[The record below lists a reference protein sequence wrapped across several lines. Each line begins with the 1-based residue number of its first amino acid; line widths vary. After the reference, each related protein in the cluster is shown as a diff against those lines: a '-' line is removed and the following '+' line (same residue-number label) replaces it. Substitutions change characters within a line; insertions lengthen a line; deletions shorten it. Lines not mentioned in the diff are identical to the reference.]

1 MKNKNKIINELYEK
15 SPDVRERI
23 RKDVDFSQFEKK
35 NAPAAKSSNGF
46 KWATA
51 VLSVAL
57 IAMIAVLAPIIA
69 KTSKPGKSGKT
80 PGVSYASDYVV
91 FIDVNPSVRLDV
103 SGGDVVTAQ
112 KGMNKDGV
120 VLLYQENLV
129 GKNIDEAATYLIE
142 KMDEAGL
149 VKDKG
154 KVRISVADKKT
165 GKRID
170 EKQRHALEVV
180 NNLFKNKNKD
190 VSAMILSDKEID
202 AIEDYY
208 DNNNVGEYEMQMIE
222 EFKAKLLLAI
232 DKKIGRIDELL
243 NILKPWEKD
252 ERKVKKLDQ
261 NDAETTRP
269 GVITDADVSGIKDCL
284 NMFDDILAGGGISQN
299 VAENTDKDGEFKDY
313 PFVMTVTVGN
323 TGITAKMYYKE
334 VNTVTET
341 EIDDGEEETEV
352 STTLSGVMV
361 FGDQKFDVTGKKEIE
376 TEGNEKETS
385 IEFTTKS
392 QTNPDNYVKIKQSVE
407 VENGAQEVEYEYE
420 IYENGEK
427 AREFKLEVEDENGKT
442 EVSFKMEIENVPEE
456 TEYKIIKG
464 DVDGKF
470 KIKYEKGKEK
480 GFITVEAVEGG
491 YKLTYNNGYSEV
503 I

>member
-69 KTSKPGKSGKT
+69 KTSKPGKPPKT

-149 VKDKG
+149 VKENG

-180 NNLFKNKNKD
+180 NNLFQNKNKD
-190 VSAMILSDKEID
+190 VSAMILSDKDID

-208 DNNNVGEYEMQMIE
+208 DNNNVGEYEKQMIE

-232 DKKIGRIDELL
+232 DKKIGDINKLCEML
-243 NILKPWEKD
+243 NNAGLSES
-252 ERKVKKLDQ
+252 ERKVKNLDQ
-261 NDAETTRP
+261 NDAEKAALEAIK
-269 GVITDADVSGIKDCL
+269 VYCADYKVNYHEVANDEIAEFYEDL
-284 NMFDDILAGGGISQN
+284 DD
-299 VAENTDKDGEFKDY
+299 
-313 PFVMTVTVGN
+313 
-323 TGITAKMYYKE
+323 KMKE
-334 VNTVTET
+334 LLKC
-341 EIDDGEEETEV
+341 ID
-352 STTLSGVMV
+352 
-361 FGDQKFDVTGKKEIE
+361 
-376 TEGNEKETS
+376 
-385 IEFTTKS
+385 
-392 QTNPDNYVKIKQSVE
+392 KIKNSDDDDSYGEILSDLLEIVKE
-407 VENGAQEVEYEYE
+407 ELFEQE
-420 IYENGEK
+420 
-427 AREFKLEVEDENGKT
+427 D
-442 EVSFKMEIENVPEE
+442 
-456 TEYKIIKG
+456 
-464 DVDGKF
+464 
-470 KIKYEKGKEK
+470 
-480 GFITVEAVEGG
+480 
-491 YKLTYNNGYSEV
+491 
-503 I
+503 

>member
-69 KTSKPGKSGKT
+69 KTSKPDKPGKT

-190 VSAMILSDKEID
+190 VSAMILSDKDID

-208 DNNNVGEYEMQMIE
+208 DNNNVGEYEKQMVE
-222 EFKAKLLLAI
+222 EFKDKLIVAINEKIRRIESLLGML
-232 DKKIGRIDELL
+232 DKEGLSES
-243 NILKPWEKD
+243 
-252 ERKVKKLDQ
+252 ERKVKTLDQ
-261 NDAETTRP
+261 TDKEKAALEAIKVYCADYKVNYHEVANDEIAEFYE
-269 GVITDADVSGIKDCL
+269 DLLDKKKDLLECI
-284 NMFDDILAGGGISQN
+284 DDI
-299 VAENTDKDGEFKDY
+299 K
-313 PFVMTVTVGN
+313 
-323 TGITAKMYYKE
+323 
-334 VNTVTET
+334 
-341 EIDDGEEETEV
+341 
-352 STTLSGVMV
+352 
-361 FGDQKFDVTGKKEIE
+361 
-376 TEGNEKETS
+376 
-385 IEFTTKS
+385 
-392 QTNPDNYVKIKQSVE
+392 NPDGDDSYGEILSDLLEIVKE
-407 VENGAQEVEYEYE
+407 ELFEQE
-420 IYENGEK
+420 
-427 AREFKLEVEDENGKT
+427 D
-442 EVSFKMEIENVPEE
+442 
-456 TEYKIIKG
+456 
-464 DVDGKF
+464 
-470 KIKYEKGKEK
+470 
-480 GFITVEAVEGG
+480 
-491 YKLTYNNGYSEV
+491 
-503 I
+503 

>member
-69 KTSKPGKSGKT
+69 KTSKPDKPPKT

-180 NNLFKNKNKD
+180 NNLFQNKNKD
-190 VSAMILSDKEID
+190 VSAMILSDKDID

-208 DNNNVGEYEMQMIE
+208 DNNNVGQYEIDMIK
-222 EFKAKLLLAI
+222 EFKDKLLRAI
-232 DKKIGRIDELL
+232 DKKIGDIDKLCEML
-243 NILKPWEKD
+243 NNAGLSES
-252 ERKVKKLDQ
+252 ERKVKNLNQ
-261 NDAETTRP
+261 NDAEKAALEAIK
-269 GVITDADVSGIKDCL
+269 VYCADYKVNYHEVANDEIAEFYEDL
-284 NMFDDILAGGGISQN
+284 DD
-299 VAENTDKDGEFKDY
+299 KR
-313 PFVMTVTVGN
+313 
-323 TGITAKMYYKE
+323 KE
-334 VNTVTET
+334 LLKC
-341 EIDDGEEETEV
+341 ID
-352 STTLSGVMV
+352 
-361 FGDQKFDVTGKKEIE
+361 
-376 TEGNEKETS
+376 
-385 IEFTTKS
+385 
-392 QTNPDNYVKIKQSVE
+392 KIKNSDGDDSYGEILSDLLEIVKE
-407 VENGAQEVEYEYE
+407 ELFEQE
-420 IYENGEK
+420 
-427 AREFKLEVEDENGKT
+427 D
-442 EVSFKMEIENVPEE
+442 
-456 TEYKIIKG
+456 
-464 DVDGKF
+464 
-470 KIKYEKGKEK
+470 
-480 GFITVEAVEGG
+480 
-491 YKLTYNNGYSEV
+491 
-503 I
+503 

>member
-69 KTSKPGKSGKT
+69 KTSKPEKSGKT

-120 VLLYQENLV
+120 VLLYQENLI

-180 NNLFKNKNKD
+180 NNLFQNKNKD
-190 VSAMILSDKEID
+190 VSAMILSDNDID

-208 DNNNVGEYEMQMIE
+208 DNNNVGEYEKQMVE

-261 NDAETTRP
+261 NDAEKAALEAIK
-269 GVITDADVSGIKDCL
+269 VYCADYKVNYYEVANDEIAEFYEDLVEKKKDLQECI
-284 NMFDDILAGGGISQN
+284 DDIN
-299 VAENTDKDGEFKDY
+299 
-313 PFVMTVTVGN
+313 
-323 TGITAKMYYKE
+323 
-334 VNTVTET
+334 
-341 EIDDGEEETEV
+341 
-352 STTLSGVMV
+352 
-361 FGDQKFDVTGKKEIE
+361 
-376 TEGNEKETS
+376 
-385 IEFTTKS
+385 
-392 QTNPDNYVKIKQSVE
+392 NPDGDDSYGEILSDLLEIVKE
-407 VENGAQEVEYEYE
+407 ELFEQE
-420 IYENGEK
+420 
-427 AREFKLEVEDENGKT
+427 D
-442 EVSFKMEIENVPEE
+442 
-456 TEYKIIKG
+456 
-464 DVDGKF
+464 
-470 KIKYEKGKEK
+470 
-480 GFITVEAVEGG
+480 
-491 YKLTYNNGYSEV
+491 
-503 I
+503 

>member
-120 VLLYQENLV
+120 VLLYQENLI

-154 KVRISVADKKT
+154 NVRISVADKKT

-170 EKQRHALEVV
+170 EKQRHAVDVV
-180 NNLFKNKNKD
+180 NNLFQNKNKD
-190 VSAMILSDKEID
+190 VSAMILSDNEID

-208 DNNNVGEYEMQMIE
+208 DNNNVGEYEKQMVE

-252 ERKVKKLDQ
+252 ERKVKNLDQ
-261 NDAETTRP
+261 NDAEKAALEAIK
-269 GVITDADVSGIKDCL
+269 VYCADYKVNYYEVANDEIAEFYEDLEKNKEKLQKSLKKINENDDDDDYG
-284 NMFDDILAGGGISQN
+284 DILADLLEI
-299 VAENTDKDGEFKDY
+299 V
-313 PFVMTVTVGN
+313 
-323 TGITAKMYYKE
+323 KE
-334 VNTVTET
+334 E
-341 EIDDGEEETEV
+341 
-352 STTLSGVMV
+352 L
-361 FGDQKFDVTGKKEIE
+361 F
-376 TEGNEKETS
+376 EKE
-385 IEFTTKS
+385 
-392 QTNPDNYVKIKQSVE
+392 D
-407 VENGAQEVEYEYE
+407 
-420 IYENGEK
+420 
-427 AREFKLEVEDENGKT
+427 
-442 EVSFKMEIENVPEE
+442 
-456 TEYKIIKG
+456 
-464 DVDGKF
+464 
-470 KIKYEKGKEK
+470 
-480 GFITVEAVEGG
+480 
-491 YKLTYNNGYSEV
+491 
-503 I
+503 

>member
-69 KTSKPGKSGKT
+69 KTSKPDKPGKT

-149 VKDKG
+149 VKDKS

-170 EKQRHALEVV
+170 EKQRHAVDVV

-208 DNNNVGEYEMQMIE
+208 DDNNVGEYEKQMIE

-261 NDAETTRP
+261 NDAEKAALEAIK
-269 GVITDADVSGIKDCL
+269 VYCADYKVNYHEVANDGIAEFYEDLLDKKKDLRECI
-284 NMFDDILAGGGISQN
+284 DDI
-299 VAENTDKDGEFKDY
+299 K
-313 PFVMTVTVGN
+313 
-323 TGITAKMYYKE
+323 
-334 VNTVTET
+334 
-341 EIDDGEEETEV
+341 
-352 STTLSGVMV
+352 
-361 FGDQKFDVTGKKEIE
+361 
-376 TEGNEKETS
+376 
-385 IEFTTKS
+385 
-392 QTNPDNYVKIKQSVE
+392 NPDGDDSYGEILSDLLEIVKE
-407 VENGAQEVEYEYE
+407 ELFEQE
-420 IYENGEK
+420 
-427 AREFKLEVEDENGKT
+427 D
-442 EVSFKMEIENVPEE
+442 
-456 TEYKIIKG
+456 
-464 DVDGKF
+464 
-470 KIKYEKGKEK
+470 
-480 GFITVEAVEGG
+480 
-491 YKLTYNNGYSEV
+491 
-503 I
+503 

>member
-23 RKDVDFSQFEKK
+23 KKDVDFSQFEKK
-35 NAPAAKSSNGF
+35 NAPAAKSTNGF

-142 KMDEAGL
+142 KMDAAGL

-154 KVRISVADKKT
+154 KVKISVADKKT

-180 NNLFKNKNKD
+180 NNLFQNKNKD
-190 VSAMILSDKEID
+190 VSAMILSDNEID

-208 DNNNVGEYEMQMIE
+208 DNNNVGEYEKQMVE

-261 NDAETTRP
+261 NDAEKAALEAIK
-269 GVITDADVSGIKDCL
+269 VYCADYKVNYYEVANDEIAEFYDDLVEKKKDLLECV
-284 NMFDDILAGGGISQN
+284 DDIN
-299 VAENTDKDGEFKDY
+299 
-313 PFVMTVTVGN
+313 
-323 TGITAKMYYKE
+323 
-334 VNTVTET
+334 
-341 EIDDGEEETEV
+341 
-352 STTLSGVMV
+352 
-361 FGDQKFDVTGKKEIE
+361 
-376 TEGNEKETS
+376 
-385 IEFTTKS
+385 
-392 QTNPDNYVKIKQSVE
+392 NPDGDDSYGEILSDLLEIVKE
-407 VENGAQEVEYEYE
+407 ELFEQE
-420 IYENGEK
+420 
-427 AREFKLEVEDENGKT
+427 D
-442 EVSFKMEIENVPEE
+442 
-456 TEYKIIKG
+456 
-464 DVDGKF
+464 
-470 KIKYEKGKEK
+470 
-480 GFITVEAVEGG
+480 
-491 YKLTYNNGYSEV
+491 
-503 I
+503 

>member
-180 NNLFKNKNKD
+180 NNLFQNKNKD
-190 VSAMILSDKEID
+190 VSAMILSDNDID

-208 DNNNVGEYEMQMIE
+208 DNNNVGEYEKQMIDD
-222 EFKAKLLLAI
+222 FKGRLLAAI
-232 DKKIGRIDELL
+232 NKKIERIDELL
-243 NILKPWEKD
+243 NNILKPWEED
-252 ERKVKKLDQ
+252 ERKVKHLDQ
-261 NDAETTRP
+261 NDAEKAALEAIK
-269 GVITDADVSGIKDCL
+269 VYCADYNVNYHEVANDEIAEFCEELFDKKKDLLECI
-284 NMFDDILAGGGISQN
+284 DDIN
-299 VAENTDKDGEFKDY
+299 
-313 PFVMTVTVGN
+313 
-323 TGITAKMYYKE
+323 
-334 VNTVTET
+334 
-341 EIDDGEEETEV
+341 
-352 STTLSGVMV
+352 
-361 FGDQKFDVTGKKEIE
+361 
-376 TEGNEKETS
+376 
-385 IEFTTKS
+385 
-392 QTNPDNYVKIKQSVE
+392 NPDGDDSYGEILSDLLEIVKE
-407 VENGAQEVEYEYE
+407 ELFEQE
-420 IYENGEK
+420 
-427 AREFKLEVEDENGKT
+427 D
-442 EVSFKMEIENVPEE
+442 
-456 TEYKIIKG
+456 
-464 DVDGKF
+464 
-470 KIKYEKGKEK
+470 
-480 GFITVEAVEGG
+480 
-491 YKLTYNNGYSEV
+491 
-503 I
+503 

>member
-23 RKDVDFSQFEKK
+23 RKDVDLSQFEKK

-69 KTSKPGKSGKT
+69 KTSKPK
-80 PGVSYASDYVV
+80 SYASDYVV

-112 KGMNKDGV
+112 KGMNKDGMI
-120 VLLYQENLV
+120 LLYKENLV

-149 VKDKG
+149 VRENG
-154 KVRISVADKKT
+154 KVKISVADKKT

-180 NNLFKNKNKD
+180 NNLFQNKNKD
-190 VSAMILSDKEID
+190 VSAMILSDNDID

-208 DNNNVGEYEMQMIE
+208 DNNNVGEYEKQMVE

-252 ERKVKKLDQ
+252 ERKVKHLDQ
-261 NDAETTRP
+261 TDKEKAALEAIKVYCADYKVNYHEVANDEIAEFCEELF
-269 GVITDADVSGIKDCL
+269 DKKKDLLECI
-284 NMFDDILAGGGISQN
+284 DDIN
-299 VAENTDKDGEFKDY
+299 
-313 PFVMTVTVGN
+313 
-323 TGITAKMYYKE
+323 
-334 VNTVTET
+334 
-341 EIDDGEEETEV
+341 
-352 STTLSGVMV
+352 
-361 FGDQKFDVTGKKEIE
+361 
-376 TEGNEKETS
+376 
-385 IEFTTKS
+385 
-392 QTNPDNYVKIKQSVE
+392 NPDGDDSYGEILSDLLEIVKE
-407 VENGAQEVEYEYE
+407 ELFEQE
-420 IYENGEK
+420 
-427 AREFKLEVEDENGKT
+427 D
-442 EVSFKMEIENVPEE
+442 
-456 TEYKIIKG
+456 
-464 DVDGKF
+464 
-470 KIKYEKGKEK
+470 
-480 GFITVEAVEGG
+480 
-491 YKLTYNNGYSEV
+491 
-503 I
+503 

>member
-23 RKDVDFSQFEKK
+23 KKDVDFSQFEKK

-69 KTSKPGKSGKT
+69 KTSKPDKSGKT

-120 VLLYQENLV
+120 VLLYKENLV

-170 EKQRHALEVV
+170 EKQRHALDVV
-180 NNLFKNKNKD
+180 NNLFQNKNKD
-190 VSAMILSDKEID
+190 VSAMILSDNEID

-208 DNNNVGEYEMQMIE
+208 DNNNVGDYEKQMVE

-252 ERKVKKLDQ
+252 ERKVKNLDQ
-261 NDAETTRP
+261 NDAEKAALEAIK
-269 GVITDADVSGIKDCL
+269 VYCADYKVNYYEVANDEIAEFYKDLVEKKKDLQECI
-284 NMFDDILAGGGISQN
+284 DDIN
-299 VAENTDKDGEFKDY
+299 
-313 PFVMTVTVGN
+313 
-323 TGITAKMYYKE
+323 
-334 VNTVTET
+334 
-341 EIDDGEEETEV
+341 
-352 STTLSGVMV
+352 
-361 FGDQKFDVTGKKEIE
+361 
-376 TEGNEKETS
+376 
-385 IEFTTKS
+385 
-392 QTNPDNYVKIKQSVE
+392 NPDGDDSYGEILSDLLEIVKE
-407 VENGAQEVEYEYE
+407 ELFEQE
-420 IYENGEK
+420 
-427 AREFKLEVEDENGKT
+427 D
-442 EVSFKMEIENVPEE
+442 
-456 TEYKIIKG
+456 
-464 DVDGKF
+464 
-470 KIKYEKGKEK
+470 
-480 GFITVEAVEGG
+480 
-491 YKLTYNNGYSEV
+491 
-503 I
+503 

>member
-15 SPDVRERI
+15 SPDIRERI

-69 KTSKPGKSGKT
+69 KTSKPDKSGKT

-180 NNLFKNKNKD
+180 NNLFQNKNKD

-208 DNNNVGEYEMQMIE
+208 DNNNVGEYEKQMIK
-222 EFKAKLLLAI
+222 EFRRKLIDAI
-232 DKKIGRIDELL
+232 NEKIRRIDELL
-243 NILKPWEKD
+243 NNILKPWEKD

-261 NDAETTRP
+261 NDAEKAALEAIK
-269 GVITDADVSGIKDCL
+269 VYCADYKVNYHEVANDEIAEFYEDLVEKKKDLLECI
-284 NMFDDILAGGGISQN
+284 DDIN
-299 VAENTDKDGEFKDY
+299 
-313 PFVMTVTVGN
+313 
-323 TGITAKMYYKE
+323 
-334 VNTVTET
+334 
-341 EIDDGEEETEV
+341 
-352 STTLSGVMV
+352 
-361 FGDQKFDVTGKKEIE
+361 
-376 TEGNEKETS
+376 
-385 IEFTTKS
+385 
-392 QTNPDNYVKIKQSVE
+392 NPDGDDSYGEILSDLLEIVKE
-407 VENGAQEVEYEYE
+407 ELFEQE
-420 IYENGEK
+420 
-427 AREFKLEVEDENGKT
+427 D
-442 EVSFKMEIENVPEE
+442 
-456 TEYKIIKG
+456 
-464 DVDGKF
+464 
-470 KIKYEKGKEK
+470 
-480 GFITVEAVEGG
+480 
-491 YKLTYNNGYSEV
+491 
-503 I
+503 

>member
-23 RKDVDFSQFEKK
+23 KKDVDFSQFEKK

-170 EKQRHALEVV
+170 EKQRHAVDVV

-190 VSAMILSDKEID
+190 VSAMILSDNDID

-208 DNNNVGEYEMQMIE
+208 DNNNVGEYEKQMVE

-252 ERKVKKLDQ
+252 ERKVKNLDQ
-261 NDAETTRP
+261 NDAEKAALEAIK
-269 GVITDADVSGIKDCL
+269 VYCADYKVNYYEVANDEIAEFYEELFDKKKDLLECI
-284 NMFDDILAGGGISQN
+284 DDIKN
-299 VAENTDKDGEFKDY
+299 PDGDDSYGEILSDLLEI
-313 PFVMTVTVGN
+313 V
-323 TGITAKMYYKE
+323 KE
-334 VNTVTET
+334 E
-341 EIDDGEEETEV
+341 
-352 STTLSGVMV
+352 L
-361 FGDQKFDVTGKKEIE
+361 F
-376 TEGNEKETS
+376 EKE
-385 IEFTTKS
+385 
-392 QTNPDNYVKIKQSVE
+392 D
-407 VENGAQEVEYEYE
+407 
-420 IYENGEK
+420 
-427 AREFKLEVEDENGKT
+427 
-442 EVSFKMEIENVPEE
+442 
-456 TEYKIIKG
+456 
-464 DVDGKF
+464 
-470 KIKYEKGKEK
+470 
-480 GFITVEAVEGG
+480 
-491 YKLTYNNGYSEV
+491 
-503 I
+503 

>member
-69 KTSKPGKSGKT
+69 KTSKPEKSGKT

-120 VLLYQENLV
+120 VLLYQENLI

-154 KVRISVADKKT
+154 NVRISVADKKT
-165 GKRID
+165 GKRIV

-180 NNLFKNKNKD
+180 NNLFQNKNKD
-190 VSAMILSDKEID
+190 VSAMILSDNDID

-208 DNNNVGEYEMQMIE
+208 DNNNVGQYEIDMIK
-222 EFKAKLLLAI
+222 EFKDKLLRAI

-243 NILKPWEKD
+243 NTLKPWKKD

-261 NDAETTRP
+261 NDAEKAALEAIK
-269 GVITDADVSGIKDCL
+269 VYCADYKVNYYEVANDEIAEFYEDLVEKKKDLQECI
-284 NMFDDILAGGGISQN
+284 DDIN
-299 VAENTDKDGEFKDY
+299 
-313 PFVMTVTVGN
+313 
-323 TGITAKMYYKE
+323 
-334 VNTVTET
+334 
-341 EIDDGEEETEV
+341 
-352 STTLSGVMV
+352 
-361 FGDQKFDVTGKKEIE
+361 
-376 TEGNEKETS
+376 
-385 IEFTTKS
+385 
-392 QTNPDNYVKIKQSVE
+392 NPDGDDSYGEILSDLLEIVKE
-407 VENGAQEVEYEYE
+407 ELFEQE
-420 IYENGEK
+420 
-427 AREFKLEVEDENGKT
+427 D
-442 EVSFKMEIENVPEE
+442 
-456 TEYKIIKG
+456 
-464 DVDGKF
+464 
-470 KIKYEKGKEK
+470 
-480 GFITVEAVEGG
+480 
-491 YKLTYNNGYSEV
+491 
-503 I
+503 

>member
-15 SPDVRERI
+15 SPDIRERI

-69 KTSKPGKSGKT
+69 KTSKPDKSGKT

-120 VLLYQENLV
+120 VLLYKENLV

-154 KVRISVADKKT
+154 EVRISVADKKT

-180 NNLFKNKNKD
+180 NNLFQNKNKD
-190 VSAMILSDKEID
+190 VSAMILSDNEID

-208 DNNNVGEYEMQMIE
+208 DNNNVGEYEKQMIE

-243 NILKPWEKD
+243 NTLKPWKKD
-252 ERKVKKLDQ
+252 ERKVKKIDQ
-261 NDAETTRP
+261 NDAEKAALEAIK
-269 GVITDADVSGIKDCL
+269 VYCADYKVNYYEVANDEIAEFYEDLVEKKKDLQECI
-284 NMFDDILAGGGISQN
+284 DDIN
-299 VAENTDKDGEFKDY
+299 
-313 PFVMTVTVGN
+313 
-323 TGITAKMYYKE
+323 
-334 VNTVTET
+334 
-341 EIDDGEEETEV
+341 
-352 STTLSGVMV
+352 
-361 FGDQKFDVTGKKEIE
+361 
-376 TEGNEKETS
+376 
-385 IEFTTKS
+385 
-392 QTNPDNYVKIKQSVE
+392 NPDGDDSYGEILSDLLEIVKE
-407 VENGAQEVEYEYE
+407 ELFEQE
-420 IYENGEK
+420 
-427 AREFKLEVEDENGKT
+427 D
-442 EVSFKMEIENVPEE
+442 
-456 TEYKIIKG
+456 
-464 DVDGKF
+464 
-470 KIKYEKGKEK
+470 
-480 GFITVEAVEGG
+480 
-491 YKLTYNNGYSEV
+491 
-503 I
+503 

>member
-180 NNLFKNKNKD
+180 NKLFQNKNKD

-208 DNNNVGEYEMQMIE
+208 DNNNVGEYEKQMVE

-232 DKKIGRIDELL
+232 EKKIGKIENLL
-243 NILKPWEKD
+243 GMLDKEGLSES
-252 ERKVKKLDQ
+252 ERKVKNLDQ
-261 NDAETTRP
+261 NDAEKAALEAIK
-269 GVITDADVSGIKDCL
+269 VYCADYKVNYYEVANDEIAEFCEDLVEKKKDLQECI
-284 NMFDDILAGGGISQN
+284 DDIN
-299 VAENTDKDGEFKDY
+299 
-313 PFVMTVTVGN
+313 
-323 TGITAKMYYKE
+323 
-334 VNTVTET
+334 
-341 EIDDGEEETEV
+341 
-352 STTLSGVMV
+352 
-361 FGDQKFDVTGKKEIE
+361 
-376 TEGNEKETS
+376 
-385 IEFTTKS
+385 
-392 QTNPDNYVKIKQSVE
+392 NPDGDDSYGEILSDLLEIVKE
-407 VENGAQEVEYEYE
+407 ELFEQE
-420 IYENGEK
+420 
-427 AREFKLEVEDENGKT
+427 D
-442 EVSFKMEIENVPEE
+442 
-456 TEYKIIKG
+456 
-464 DVDGKF
+464 
-470 KIKYEKGKEK
+470 
-480 GFITVEAVEGG
+480 
-491 YKLTYNNGYSEV
+491 
-503 I
+503 

>member
-69 KTSKPGKSGKT
+69 KASKPDKSPKT

-190 VSAMILSDKEID
+190 VSAMILSDNDID

-208 DNNNVGEYEMQMIE
+208 DNNNVGEYEKQMID

-232 DKKIGRIDELL
+232 EKK
-243 NILKPWEKD
+243 
-252 ERKVKKLDQ
+252 
-261 NDAETTRP
+261 
-269 GVITDADVSGIKDCL
+269 SGKSKIFLVCLIKRG
-284 NMFDDILAGGGISQN
+284 F
-299 VAENTDKDGEFKDY
+299 
-313 PFVMTVTVGN
+313 
-323 TGITAKMYYKE
+323 
-334 VNTVTET
+334 
-341 EIDDGEEETEV
+341 
-352 STTLSGVMV
+352 
-361 FGDQKFDVTGKKEIE
+361 QKA
-376 TEGNEKETS
+376 S
-385 IEFTTKS
+385 
-392 QTNPDNYVKIKQSVE
+392 
-407 VENGAQEVEYEYE
+407 
-420 IYENGEK
+420 
-427 AREFKLEVEDENGKT
+427 AR
-442 EVSFKMEIENVPEE
+442 
-456 TEYKIIKG
+456 
-464 DVDGKF
+464 
-470 KIKYEKGKEK
+470 
-480 GFITVEAVEGG
+480 
-491 YKLTYNNGYSEV
+491 
-503 I
+503 

>member
-120 VLLYQENLV
+120 VLLYKENLV

-180 NNLFKNKNKD
+180 NNLFQNKNKD
-190 VSAMILSDKEID
+190 VSAMILSDNDID
-202 AIEDYY
+202 AIEDWY
-208 DNNNVGEYEMQMIE
+208 DTDNVGDYEKQMIDD
-222 EFKAKLLLAI
+222 FKKRLLDAI
-232 DKKIGRIDELL
+232 NTKIGRIEEIKALLDELDK
-243 NILKPWEKD
+243 NRRVKD
-252 ERKVKKLDQ
+252 LD
-261 NDAETTRP
+261 NDAEKSLYEK
-269 GVITDADVSGIKDCL
+269 IQLYCADYKLNWNEVKKD
-284 NMFDDILAGGGISQN
+284 
-299 VAENTDKDGEFKDY
+299 
-313 PFVMTVTVGN
+313 
-323 TGITAKMYYKE
+323 
-334 VNTVTET
+334 
-341 EIDDGEEETEV
+341 
-352 STTLSGVMV
+352 
-361 FGDQKFDVTGKKEIE
+361 
-376 TEGNEKETS
+376 
-385 IEFTTKS
+385 
-392 QTNPDNYVKIKQSVE
+392 KIKE
-407 VENGAQEVEYEYE
+407 FYED
-420 IYENGEK
+420 IDEK
-427 AREFKLEVEDENGKT
+427 REKLEDCIEDI
-442 EVSFKMEIENVPEE
+442 EISDGDDSYGEILSDLLEIVKEE
-456 TEYKIIKG
+456 LFEQE
-464 DVDGKF
+464 D
-470 KIKYEKGKEK
+470 
-480 GFITVEAVEGG
+480 
-491 YKLTYNNGYSEV
+491 
-503 I
+503 

>member
-69 KTSKPGKSGKT
+69 KTSKPGKSGKN

-170 EKQRHALEVV
+170 EKQRHAVDVV
-180 NNLFKNKNKD
+180 NKLFQNKNKD

-208 DNNNVGEYEMQMIE
+208 DNNNVGEYEKQMIDD
-222 EFKAKLLLAI
+222 FKGRLLAAI
-232 DKKIGRIDELL
+232 EKKIGKIENLL
-243 NILKPWEKD
+243 GMLDKEGLSES

-261 NDAETTRP
+261 NDAEKAALEAIK
-269 GVITDADVSGIKDCL
+269 VYCADYKVNYHEVANDEIAEFCEDLLDKRKELLECI
-284 NMFDDILAGGGISQN
+284 DDIN
-299 VAENTDKDGEFKDY
+299 
-313 PFVMTVTVGN
+313 
-323 TGITAKMYYKE
+323 
-334 VNTVTET
+334 
-341 EIDDGEEETEV
+341 
-352 STTLSGVMV
+352 
-361 FGDQKFDVTGKKEIE
+361 
-376 TEGNEKETS
+376 
-385 IEFTTKS
+385 
-392 QTNPDNYVKIKQSVE
+392 NPDGDDSYGEILSDLLEIVKE
-407 VENGAQEVEYEYE
+407 ELFEQE
-420 IYENGEK
+420 
-427 AREFKLEVEDENGKT
+427 D
-442 EVSFKMEIENVPEE
+442 
-456 TEYKIIKG
+456 
-464 DVDGKF
+464 
-470 KIKYEKGKEK
+470 
-480 GFITVEAVEGG
+480 
-491 YKLTYNNGYSEV
+491 
-503 I
+503 

>member
-208 DNNNVGEYEMQMIE
+208 DNNNVGEYEKQMVD

-232 DKKIGRIDELL
+232 EKKIGKIENLL
-243 NILKPWEKD
+243 GMLDKEGLSES

-261 NDAETTRP
+261 NDAEKAALEAIK
-269 GVITDADVSGIKDCL
+269 VYCADYKVNYHEVANDEIAEFYDDLVDKRKDLLECI
-284 NMFDDILAGGGISQN
+284 DDIN
-299 VAENTDKDGEFKDY
+299 
-313 PFVMTVTVGN
+313 
-323 TGITAKMYYKE
+323 
-334 VNTVTET
+334 
-341 EIDDGEEETEV
+341 
-352 STTLSGVMV
+352 
-361 FGDQKFDVTGKKEIE
+361 
-376 TEGNEKETS
+376 
-385 IEFTTKS
+385 
-392 QTNPDNYVKIKQSVE
+392 NPDGDDSYGEILSDLLEIVKE
-407 VENGAQEVEYEYE
+407 ELFEQE
-420 IYENGEK
+420 
-427 AREFKLEVEDENGKT
+427 D
-442 EVSFKMEIENVPEE
+442 
-456 TEYKIIKG
+456 
-464 DVDGKF
+464 
-470 KIKYEKGKEK
+470 
-480 GFITVEAVEGG
+480 
-491 YKLTYNNGYSEV
+491 
-503 I
+503 

>member
-69 KTSKPGKSGKT
+69 KTSKPDKPGKN

-180 NNLFKNKNKD
+180 NNLFQNKNKD

-208 DNNNVGEYEMQMIE
+208 DNNNVGEYEKQMIDD
-222 EFKAKLLLAI
+222 FKDKLIVAINEKIRRIESLLGML
-232 DKKIGRIDELL
+232 DKEGLSES
-243 NILKPWEKD
+243 

-261 NDAETTRP
+261 NDAEKAALEAIK
-269 GVITDADVSGIKDCL
+269 VYCADYKVNYHEVANDEIAEFCEDLVEKKKDLLECI
-284 NMFDDILAGGGISQN
+284 DDI
-299 VAENTDKDGEFKDY
+299 K
-313 PFVMTVTVGN
+313 
-323 TGITAKMYYKE
+323 
-334 VNTVTET
+334 
-341 EIDDGEEETEV
+341 
-352 STTLSGVMV
+352 
-361 FGDQKFDVTGKKEIE
+361 
-376 TEGNEKETS
+376 
-385 IEFTTKS
+385 
-392 QTNPDNYVKIKQSVE
+392 NPDGDDSYGEILSDLLEIVKE
-407 VENGAQEVEYEYE
+407 ELFEQE
-420 IYENGEK
+420 
-427 AREFKLEVEDENGKT
+427 D
-442 EVSFKMEIENVPEE
+442 
-456 TEYKIIKG
+456 
-464 DVDGKF
+464 
-470 KIKYEKGKEK
+470 
-480 GFITVEAVEGG
+480 
-491 YKLTYNNGYSEV
+491 
-503 I
+503 

>member
-23 RKDVDFSQFEKK
+23 KKDVDFSQFEKK
-35 NAPAAKSSNGF
+35 NAPAAKSTNGF

-69 KTSKPGKSGKT
+69 KTSKSDKSPKT

-170 EKQRHALEVV
+170 EKQRHAVDVV
-180 NNLFKNKNKD
+180 NNLFQNKNKD
-190 VSAMILSDKEID
+190 ISAMILSDNEID

-208 DNNNVGEYEMQMIE
+208 DNNNVGEYEKQMVE

-243 NILKPWEKD
+243 NTLKPWEKD
-252 ERKVKKLDQ
+252 ERKVKNLDQ
-261 NDAETTRP
+261 NDAEKAALEAIK
-269 GVITDADVSGIKDCL
+269 VYCADYKVNYYEVANDEIAEFYEDLVEKKKDLQECI
-284 NMFDDILAGGGISQN
+284 DDIN
-299 VAENTDKDGEFKDY
+299 
-313 PFVMTVTVGN
+313 
-323 TGITAKMYYKE
+323 
-334 VNTVTET
+334 
-341 EIDDGEEETEV
+341 
-352 STTLSGVMV
+352 
-361 FGDQKFDVTGKKEIE
+361 
-376 TEGNEKETS
+376 
-385 IEFTTKS
+385 
-392 QTNPDNYVKIKQSVE
+392 NPDGDDSYGEILSDLLEIVKE
-407 VENGAQEVEYEYE
+407 ELFEQE
-420 IYENGEK
+420 
-427 AREFKLEVEDENGKT
+427 D
-442 EVSFKMEIENVPEE
+442 
-456 TEYKIIKG
+456 
-464 DVDGKF
+464 
-470 KIKYEKGKEK
+470 
-480 GFITVEAVEGG
+480 
-491 YKLTYNNGYSEV
+491 
-503 I
+503 

>member
-15 SPDVRERI
+15 SPDVREII

-120 VLLYQENLV
+120 VLLYQENLI

-180 NNLFKNKNKD
+180 NNLFQNKNKD
-190 VSAMILSDKEID
+190 VSAMILSDNEID

-208 DNNNVGEYEMQMIE
+208 DNNNVGQYEIDMIK
-222 EFKAKLLLAI
+222 EFKDKLLRAI

-243 NILKPWEKD
+243 KILKPWEKD

-261 NDAETTRP
+261 NDAEKAALEAIK
-269 GVITDADVSGIKDCL
+269 VYCADYKVNYYEVANDEIAEFYEDLVEKKKDLQECI
-284 NMFDDILAGGGISQN
+284 DDIN
-299 VAENTDKDGEFKDY
+299 
-313 PFVMTVTVGN
+313 
-323 TGITAKMYYKE
+323 
-334 VNTVTET
+334 
-341 EIDDGEEETEV
+341 
-352 STTLSGVMV
+352 
-361 FGDQKFDVTGKKEIE
+361 
-376 TEGNEKETS
+376 
-385 IEFTTKS
+385 
-392 QTNPDNYVKIKQSVE
+392 NPDGDDSYGEILSDLLEIVKE
-407 VENGAQEVEYEYE
+407 ELFEQE
-420 IYENGEK
+420 
-427 AREFKLEVEDENGKT
+427 D
-442 EVSFKMEIENVPEE
+442 
-456 TEYKIIKG
+456 
-464 DVDGKF
+464 
-470 KIKYEKGKEK
+470 
-480 GFITVEAVEGG
+480 
-491 YKLTYNNGYSEV
+491 
-503 I
+503 

>member
-15 SPDVRERI
+15 SPDIRERI

-69 KTSKPGKSGKT
+69 KTSKPDKSGKT

-180 NNLFKNKNKD
+180 NNLFQNKNKD
-190 VSAMILSDKEID
+190 VSAMILSDNEID

-208 DNNNVGEYEMQMIE
+208 DNNNVGQYEIDMIK
-222 EFKAKLLLAI
+222 EFKDKLLRAI
-232 DKKIGRIDELL
+232 DTKIGRIDELL
-243 NILKPWEKD
+243 KILKPWEKD

-261 NDAETTRP
+261 NDAEKAALEAIK
-269 GVITDADVSGIKDCL
+269 VYCADYKVNYYEVANDEIAEFYEDLVEKKKDLQECI
-284 NMFDDILAGGGISQN
+284 DDIN
-299 VAENTDKDGEFKDY
+299 
-313 PFVMTVTVGN
+313 
-323 TGITAKMYYKE
+323 
-334 VNTVTET
+334 
-341 EIDDGEEETEV
+341 
-352 STTLSGVMV
+352 
-361 FGDQKFDVTGKKEIE
+361 
-376 TEGNEKETS
+376 
-385 IEFTTKS
+385 
-392 QTNPDNYVKIKQSVE
+392 NPDGDDSYGEILSDLLEIVKE
-407 VENGAQEVEYEYE
+407 ELFE
-420 IYENGEK
+420 
-427 AREFKLEVEDENGKT
+427 ED
-442 EVSFKMEIENVPEE
+442 
-456 TEYKIIKG
+456 
-464 DVDGKF
+464 D
-470 KIKYEKGKEK
+470 
-480 GFITVEAVEGG
+480 
-491 YKLTYNNGYSEV
+491 
-503 I
+503 

>member
-23 RKDVDFSQFEKK
+23 KKDVDFSQFEKK
-35 NAPAAKSSNGF
+35 NAPAAKSTNGF

-120 VLLYQENLV
+120 VLLYQENLI

-154 KVRISVADKKT
+154 NVRISVADKKT

-180 NNLFKNKNKD
+180 NNLFQNKNKD
-190 VSAMILSDKEID
+190 VSAMILSDNEID

-208 DNNNVGEYEMQMIE
+208 DNNNVGEYEKQMIDD
-222 EFKAKLLLAI
+222 FKGRLLAAI
-232 DKKIGRIDELL
+232 NKKIERIDELL
-243 NILKPWEKD
+243 NNILKPWEED

-261 NDAETTRP
+261 NDAEKAALEAIK
-269 GVITDADVSGIKDCL
+269 VYCADYKVNYYEVANDEIAEFCEELFDKKKDLQECI
-284 NMFDDILAGGGISQN
+284 DDIN
-299 VAENTDKDGEFKDY
+299 
-313 PFVMTVTVGN
+313 
-323 TGITAKMYYKE
+323 
-334 VNTVTET
+334 
-341 EIDDGEEETEV
+341 
-352 STTLSGVMV
+352 
-361 FGDQKFDVTGKKEIE
+361 
-376 TEGNEKETS
+376 
-385 IEFTTKS
+385 
-392 QTNPDNYVKIKQSVE
+392 NPDGDDSYGEILSDLLEIVKE
-407 VENGAQEVEYEYE
+407 ELFEQE
-420 IYENGEK
+420 
-427 AREFKLEVEDENGKT
+427 D
-442 EVSFKMEIENVPEE
+442 
-456 TEYKIIKG
+456 
-464 DVDGKF
+464 
-470 KIKYEKGKEK
+470 
-480 GFITVEAVEGG
+480 
-491 YKLTYNNGYSEV
+491 
-503 I
+503 

>member
-23 RKDVDFSQFEKK
+23 KKDVDFSQFEKK

-69 KTSKPGKSGKT
+69 KTSKPGKSPKT

-170 EKQRHALEVV
+170 EKQRHAVDVV

-190 VSAMILSDKEID
+190 VSAMILSDNDID

-208 DNNNVGEYEMQMIE
+208 DNNNVGEYEKQMVE
-222 EFKAKLLLAI
+222 EFKDKLIVAINEKIRRIESLLGML
-232 DKKIGRIDELL
+232 DKEGLSES
-243 NILKPWEKD
+243 

-261 NDAETTRP
+261 NDAEKAALEAIK
-269 GVITDADVSGIKDCL
+269 VYCADYKVNYHEVANDEIAEFCEELFDKKKDLLECI
-284 NMFDDILAGGGISQN
+284 DDIN
-299 VAENTDKDGEFKDY
+299 
-313 PFVMTVTVGN
+313 
-323 TGITAKMYYKE
+323 
-334 VNTVTET
+334 
-341 EIDDGEEETEV
+341 
-352 STTLSGVMV
+352 
-361 FGDQKFDVTGKKEIE
+361 
-376 TEGNEKETS
+376 
-385 IEFTTKS
+385 
-392 QTNPDNYVKIKQSVE
+392 NPDGDDSYGEILSDLLEIVKE
-407 VENGAQEVEYEYE
+407 ELFEQE
-420 IYENGEK
+420 
-427 AREFKLEVEDENGKT
+427 D
-442 EVSFKMEIENVPEE
+442 
-456 TEYKIIKG
+456 
-464 DVDGKF
+464 
-470 KIKYEKGKEK
+470 
-480 GFITVEAVEGG
+480 
-491 YKLTYNNGYSEV
+491 
-503 I
+503 

>member
-69 KTSKPGKSGKT
+69 KTSKPDKPPKT

-180 NNLFKNKNKD
+180 NNLFQNKNKD
-190 VSAMILSDKEID
+190 VSAMILSDNDID

-208 DNNNVGEYEMQMIE
+208 DNNNVGQYEIDMIK
-222 EFKAKLLLAI
+222 EFKDKLLRAI
-232 DKKIGRIDELL
+232 DKKIGDIDELL
-243 NILKPWEKD
+243 NTLKPWKKD

-261 NDAETTRP
+261 NDAEKAALEAIK
-269 GVITDADVSGIKDCL
+269 VYCADYKVNYYEVANDEIAEFYEDLVEKKKDLQECI
-284 NMFDDILAGGGISQN
+284 DDIN
-299 VAENTDKDGEFKDY
+299 
-313 PFVMTVTVGN
+313 
-323 TGITAKMYYKE
+323 
-334 VNTVTET
+334 
-341 EIDDGEEETEV
+341 
-352 STTLSGVMV
+352 
-361 FGDQKFDVTGKKEIE
+361 
-376 TEGNEKETS
+376 
-385 IEFTTKS
+385 
-392 QTNPDNYVKIKQSVE
+392 NPDGDDSYGEILSDLLEIVKE
-407 VENGAQEVEYEYE
+407 ELFEQE
-420 IYENGEK
+420 
-427 AREFKLEVEDENGKT
+427 D
-442 EVSFKMEIENVPEE
+442 
-456 TEYKIIKG
+456 
-464 DVDGKF
+464 
-470 KIKYEKGKEK
+470 
-480 GFITVEAVEGG
+480 
-491 YKLTYNNGYSEV
+491 
-503 I
+503 

>member
-180 NNLFKNKNKD
+180 NNLFQNKNKD
-190 VSAMILSDKEID
+190 VSAMILSDNEID

-208 DNNNVGEYEMQMIE
+208 DNNNVGEYEKQMVE

-243 NILKPWEKD
+243 NTLKPWEKD
-252 ERKVKKLDQ
+252 ERKVKNLDQ
-261 NDAETTRP
+261 NDAEKAALEAIK
-269 GVITDADVSGIKDCL
+269 VYCADYKVNYYEVANDEIAEFYEDLVEKKKDLLECI
-284 NMFDDILAGGGISQN
+284 DDIN
-299 VAENTDKDGEFKDY
+299 
-313 PFVMTVTVGN
+313 
-323 TGITAKMYYKE
+323 
-334 VNTVTET
+334 
-341 EIDDGEEETEV
+341 
-352 STTLSGVMV
+352 
-361 FGDQKFDVTGKKEIE
+361 
-376 TEGNEKETS
+376 
-385 IEFTTKS
+385 
-392 QTNPDNYVKIKQSVE
+392 NPDGDDSYGEILSDLLEIVKE
-407 VENGAQEVEYEYE
+407 ELFEQE
-420 IYENGEK
+420 
-427 AREFKLEVEDENGKT
+427 D
-442 EVSFKMEIENVPEE
+442 
-456 TEYKIIKG
+456 
-464 DVDGKF
+464 
-470 KIKYEKGKEK
+470 
-480 GFITVEAVEGG
+480 
-491 YKLTYNNGYSEV
+491 
-503 I
+503 

>member
-120 VLLYQENLV
+120 VLLYKENLV

-180 NNLFKNKNKD
+180 NNLFQNKNKD
-190 VSAMILSDKEID
+190 VSAMILSDNEID

-208 DNNNVGEYEMQMIE
+208 DNNNVGEYEKQMIE

-252 ERKVKKLDQ
+252 ERKVKNLDQ
-261 NDAETTRP
+261 NDAEKAALEAIK
-269 GVITDADVSGIKDCL
+269 VYCADYKVNYYEVANDEIAEFYEDLVEKKKDLQECI
-284 NMFDDILAGGGISQN
+284 DDIN
-299 VAENTDKDGEFKDY
+299 
-313 PFVMTVTVGN
+313 
-323 TGITAKMYYKE
+323 
-334 VNTVTET
+334 
-341 EIDDGEEETEV
+341 
-352 STTLSGVMV
+352 
-361 FGDQKFDVTGKKEIE
+361 
-376 TEGNEKETS
+376 
-385 IEFTTKS
+385 
-392 QTNPDNYVKIKQSVE
+392 NPDGDDSYGEILSDLLEIVKE
-407 VENGAQEVEYEYE
+407 ELFEQE
-420 IYENGEK
+420 
-427 AREFKLEVEDENGKT
+427 D
-442 EVSFKMEIENVPEE
+442 
-456 TEYKIIKG
+456 
-464 DVDGKF
+464 
-470 KIKYEKGKEK
+470 
-480 GFITVEAVEGG
+480 
-491 YKLTYNNGYSEV
+491 
-503 I
+503 

>member
-69 KTSKPGKSGKT
+69 KTSKPK
-80 PGVSYASDYVV
+80 SYASDYVV

-120 VLLYQENLV
+120 VLLYKENLV

-170 EKQRHALEVV
+170 EKQRHAVDVV
-180 NNLFKNKNKD
+180 NNLFQNKNKD
-190 VSAMILSDKEID
+190 VSAMILSDNDID
-202 AIEDYY
+202 AIEDWY
-208 DNNNVGEYEMQMIE
+208 DTDNVGDYEKQMIE

-232 DKKIGRIDELL
+232 DKKIGDIDELL
-243 NILKPWEKD
+243 NTLKPWEKD

-261 NDAETTRP
+261 NDAEKAALEAIK
-269 GVITDADVSGIKDCL
+269 VYCADYKVNYYEVANDEIAEFYKDLVEKKKDLQECI
-284 NMFDDILAGGGISQN
+284 DDI
-299 VAENTDKDGEFKDY
+299 K
-313 PFVMTVTVGN
+313 
-323 TGITAKMYYKE
+323 
-334 VNTVTET
+334 
-341 EIDDGEEETEV
+341 
-352 STTLSGVMV
+352 
-361 FGDQKFDVTGKKEIE
+361 
-376 TEGNEKETS
+376 
-385 IEFTTKS
+385 
-392 QTNPDNYVKIKQSVE
+392 NPDGDDSYGEILSDLLEIVKE
-407 VENGAQEVEYEYE
+407 ELFEQE
-420 IYENGEK
+420 
-427 AREFKLEVEDENGKT
+427 D
-442 EVSFKMEIENVPEE
+442 
-456 TEYKIIKG
+456 
-464 DVDGKF
+464 
-470 KIKYEKGKEK
+470 
-480 GFITVEAVEGG
+480 
-491 YKLTYNNGYSEV
+491 
-503 I
+503 

>member
-180 NNLFKNKNKD
+180 NNLFQNKNKD
-190 VSAMILSDKEID
+190 VSAMILSDNEID

-208 DNNNVGEYEMQMIE
+208 DNNNVGEYEKQMIE

-252 ERKVKKLDQ
+252 ERKVKNLDQ
-261 NDAETTRP
+261 NDAEKAALEAIK
-269 GVITDADVSGIKDCL
+269 VYCADYKVNYYEVANDEIAEFYEDLVEKKKDLLECI
-284 NMFDDILAGGGISQN
+284 DDIN
-299 VAENTDKDGEFKDY
+299 
-313 PFVMTVTVGN
+313 
-323 TGITAKMYYKE
+323 
-334 VNTVTET
+334 
-341 EIDDGEEETEV
+341 
-352 STTLSGVMV
+352 
-361 FGDQKFDVTGKKEIE
+361 
-376 TEGNEKETS
+376 
-385 IEFTTKS
+385 
-392 QTNPDNYVKIKQSVE
+392 NPDGDDSYGEILSDLLEIVKE
-407 VENGAQEVEYEYE
+407 ELFEQE
-420 IYENGEK
+420 
-427 AREFKLEVEDENGKT
+427 D
-442 EVSFKMEIENVPEE
+442 
-456 TEYKIIKG
+456 
-464 DVDGKF
+464 
-470 KIKYEKGKEK
+470 
-480 GFITVEAVEGG
+480 
-491 YKLTYNNGYSEV
+491 
-503 I
+503 

>member
-1 MKNKNKIINELYEK
+1 MKNKKKIINELYEK

-69 KTSKPGKSGKT
+69 KTSKPEKSGKT

-149 VKDKG
+149 VKDNG

-170 EKQRHALEVV
+170 EKQRHAVEVV

-208 DNNNVGEYEMQMIE
+208 DNNNVGEYEKQMIE
-222 EFKAKLLLAI
+222 EFKGRLLAAI
-232 DKKIGRIDELL
+232 NKKIERIDELL
-243 NILKPWEKD
+243 NNILKPWEED
-252 ERKVKKLDQ
+252 ERKVKHLDQ
-261 NDAETTRP
+261 NDAEKAALEAIK
-269 GVITDADVSGIKDCL
+269 VYCADYKVNYHEVANDEIAEFCEELFDKKKDLQECI
-284 NMFDDILAGGGISQN
+284 DDIKTS
-299 VAENTDKDGEFKDY
+299 DGDDSYGEILSDLLEI
-313 PFVMTVTVGN
+313 V
-323 TGITAKMYYKE
+323 KE
-334 VNTVTET
+334 ELF
-341 EIDDGEEETEV
+341 EEDD
-352 STTLSGVMV
+352 
-361 FGDQKFDVTGKKEIE
+361 
-376 TEGNEKETS
+376 
-385 IEFTTKS
+385 
-392 QTNPDNYVKIKQSVE
+392 
-407 VENGAQEVEYEYE
+407 
-420 IYENGEK
+420 
-427 AREFKLEVEDENGKT
+427 
-442 EVSFKMEIENVPEE
+442 
-456 TEYKIIKG
+456 
-464 DVDGKF
+464 
-470 KIKYEKGKEK
+470 
-480 GFITVEAVEGG
+480 
-491 YKLTYNNGYSEV
+491 
-503 I
+503 

>member
-69 KTSKPGKSGKT
+69 KTSKPEKSGKT

-180 NNLFKNKNKD
+180 NNLFQNKNKD
-190 VSAMILSDKEID
+190 VSAMILSDNDID

-208 DNNNVGEYEMQMIE
+208 DNNNVGEYEKQMVE

-252 ERKVKKLDQ
+252 ERKVKNLDQ
-261 NDAETTRP
+261 NDAEKAALEAIK
-269 GVITDADVSGIKDCL
+269 VYCADYKVNYYEVANDEIAEFYEDLVEKKKDLLECI
-284 NMFDDILAGGGISQN
+284 DDIN
-299 VAENTDKDGEFKDY
+299 
-313 PFVMTVTVGN
+313 
-323 TGITAKMYYKE
+323 
-334 VNTVTET
+334 
-341 EIDDGEEETEV
+341 
-352 STTLSGVMV
+352 
-361 FGDQKFDVTGKKEIE
+361 
-376 TEGNEKETS
+376 
-385 IEFTTKS
+385 
-392 QTNPDNYVKIKQSVE
+392 NPDGDDSYGEILSDLLEIVKE
-407 VENGAQEVEYEYE
+407 ELFE
-420 IYENGEK
+420 
-427 AREFKLEVEDENGKT
+427 ED
-442 EVSFKMEIENVPEE
+442 
-456 TEYKIIKG
+456 
-464 DVDGKF
+464 D
-470 KIKYEKGKEK
+470 
-480 GFITVEAVEGG
+480 
-491 YKLTYNNGYSEV
+491 
-503 I
+503 

>member
-35 NAPAAKSSNGF
+35 NAPAAKSSNGI

-154 KVRISVADKKT
+154 KVKISVADKKT

-208 DNNNVGEYEMQMIE
+208 DNNNVGDYEKQMID
-222 EFKAKLLLAI
+222 EFKSKLLLAI
-232 DKKIGRIDELL
+232 EKKIGKIENLL
-243 NILKPWEKD
+243 GMLDKEGLSES

-261 NDAETTRP
+261 NDAEKAALEAIK
-269 GVITDADVSGIKDCL
+269 VYCADYKVNYHEVANDEIAEFYEDLVEKRKDLLECI
-284 NMFDDILAGGGISQN
+284 DDI
-299 VAENTDKDGEFKDY
+299 K
-313 PFVMTVTVGN
+313 
-323 TGITAKMYYKE
+323 
-334 VNTVTET
+334 
-341 EIDDGEEETEV
+341 
-352 STTLSGVMV
+352 
-361 FGDQKFDVTGKKEIE
+361 
-376 TEGNEKETS
+376 
-385 IEFTTKS
+385 
-392 QTNPDNYVKIKQSVE
+392 NPDGDDSYGEILSDLLEIVKE
-407 VENGAQEVEYEYE
+407 ELFEQE
-420 IYENGEK
+420 
-427 AREFKLEVEDENGKT
+427 D
-442 EVSFKMEIENVPEE
+442 
-456 TEYKIIKG
+456 
-464 DVDGKF
+464 
-470 KIKYEKGKEK
+470 
-480 GFITVEAVEGG
+480 
-491 YKLTYNNGYSEV
+491 
-503 I
+503 

>member
-120 VLLYQENLV
+120 VLLYKENLV

-180 NNLFKNKNKD
+180 NNLFQNKNKD
-190 VSAMILSDKEID
+190 VSAMILSDNEID

-208 DNNNVGEYEMQMIE
+208 DNNNVGQYEIDMIK
-222 EFKAKLLLAI
+222 EFKDKLLRAI
-232 DKKIGRIDELL
+232 DKKIGDIDELL

-261 NDAETTRP
+261 NDAEKAALEAIK
-269 GVITDADVSGIKDCL
+269 VYCADYKVNYYEVANDEIAEFYEDLVEKKKDLQECI
-284 NMFDDILAGGGISQN
+284 DDIN
-299 VAENTDKDGEFKDY
+299 
-313 PFVMTVTVGN
+313 
-323 TGITAKMYYKE
+323 
-334 VNTVTET
+334 
-341 EIDDGEEETEV
+341 
-352 STTLSGVMV
+352 
-361 FGDQKFDVTGKKEIE
+361 
-376 TEGNEKETS
+376 
-385 IEFTTKS
+385 
-392 QTNPDNYVKIKQSVE
+392 NPDGDDSYGEILSDLLEIVKE
-407 VENGAQEVEYEYE
+407 ELFEQE
-420 IYENGEK
+420 
-427 AREFKLEVEDENGKT
+427 D
-442 EVSFKMEIENVPEE
+442 
-456 TEYKIIKG
+456 
-464 DVDGKF
+464 
-470 KIKYEKGKEK
+470 
-480 GFITVEAVEGG
+480 
-491 YKLTYNNGYSEV
+491 
-503 I
+503 

>member
-190 VSAMILSDKEID
+190 VSAMMLSDKD
-202 AIEDYY
+202 
-208 DNNNVGEYEMQMIE
+208 
-222 EFKAKLLLAI
+222 I

-243 NILKPWEKD
+243 KILKPWEKD

-261 NDAETTRP
+261 NDAEKAALEAIK
-269 GVITDADVSGIKDCL
+269 VYCADYKVNYHEVANDEIAEFCEDLVEKKKDLQECIKDI
-284 NMFDDILAGGGISQN
+284 N
-299 VAENTDKDGEFKDY
+299 
-313 PFVMTVTVGN
+313 
-323 TGITAKMYYKE
+323 
-334 VNTVTET
+334 
-341 EIDDGEEETEV
+341 
-352 STTLSGVMV
+352 
-361 FGDQKFDVTGKKEIE
+361 
-376 TEGNEKETS
+376 
-385 IEFTTKS
+385 
-392 QTNPDNYVKIKQSVE
+392 NPDGDDSYGEILSDLLEIVKE
-407 VENGAQEVEYEYE
+407 ELFEQE
-420 IYENGEK
+420 
-427 AREFKLEVEDENGKT
+427 D
-442 EVSFKMEIENVPEE
+442 
-456 TEYKIIKG
+456 
-464 DVDGKF
+464 
-470 KIKYEKGKEK
+470 
-480 GFITVEAVEGG
+480 
-491 YKLTYNNGYSEV
+491 
-503 I
+503 

>member
-69 KTSKPGKSGKT
+69 KTSKPDKSPKT

-180 NNLFKNKNKD
+180 NNLFQNKNKD
-190 VSAMILSDKEID
+190 VSAMILSDNDID

-208 DNNNVGEYEMQMIE
+208 DNNNVGEYEKQMVE

-232 DKKIGRIDELL
+232 DKKIGDINKLCEML
-243 NILKPWEKD
+243 NNAGLSES
-252 ERKVKKLDQ
+252 ERKVKNLDQ
-261 NDAETTRP
+261 NDAEKAALEAIK
-269 GVITDADVSGIKDCL
+269 VYCADYKVNYHEVANDEIAEFCEELFDKKKDLLECI
-284 NMFDDILAGGGISQN
+284 DDI
-299 VAENTDKDGEFKDY
+299 K
-313 PFVMTVTVGN
+313 
-323 TGITAKMYYKE
+323 
-334 VNTVTET
+334 
-341 EIDDGEEETEV
+341 
-352 STTLSGVMV
+352 
-361 FGDQKFDVTGKKEIE
+361 
-376 TEGNEKETS
+376 
-385 IEFTTKS
+385 
-392 QTNPDNYVKIKQSVE
+392 NPDGDDSYGEILSDLLEIVKE
-407 VENGAQEVEYEYE
+407 ELFEQE
-420 IYENGEK
+420 
-427 AREFKLEVEDENGKT
+427 D
-442 EVSFKMEIENVPEE
+442 
-456 TEYKIIKG
+456 
-464 DVDGKF
+464 
-470 KIKYEKGKEK
+470 
-480 GFITVEAVEGG
+480 
-491 YKLTYNNGYSEV
+491 
-503 I
+503 

>member
-35 NAPAAKSSNGF
+35 NVPAAKSSNGF

-69 KTSKPGKSGKT
+69 KTSKPGKPPKT

-180 NNLFKNKNKD
+180 NNLFQNKNKD
-190 VSAMILSDKEID
+190 VSAMILSDKDID
-202 AIEDYY
+202 AIEDWY
-208 DNNNVGEYEMQMIE
+208 DTDNVGEYEKQMIE

-243 NILKPWEKD
+243 KILKPWEKD

-261 NDAETTRP
+261 NDAEKAALEAIK
-269 GVITDADVSGIKDCL
+269 VYCADYKVNYYEVANDEIVEFYKDLIEKQEDLRECI
-284 NMFDDILAGGGISQN
+284 DDINNPDS
-299 VAENTDKDGEFKDY
+299 DDSYGEILSDLLEI
-313 PFVMTVTVGN
+313 V
-323 TGITAKMYYKE
+323 KE
-334 VNTVTET
+334 E
-341 EIDDGEEETEV
+341 
-352 STTLSGVMV
+352 L
-361 FGDQKFDVTGKKEIE
+361 F
-376 TEGNEKETS
+376 EKE
-385 IEFTTKS
+385 
-392 QTNPDNYVKIKQSVE
+392 D
-407 VENGAQEVEYEYE
+407 
-420 IYENGEK
+420 
-427 AREFKLEVEDENGKT
+427 
-442 EVSFKMEIENVPEE
+442 
-456 TEYKIIKG
+456 
-464 DVDGKF
+464 
-470 KIKYEKGKEK
+470 
-480 GFITVEAVEGG
+480 
-491 YKLTYNNGYSEV
+491 
-503 I
+503 